1 MRTRA
6 VGRRLRWVLAAALA
20 AGILTIPAA
29 AAQAHPL
36 GNFTVNTSAGLVVGP
51 DLIRLE
57 YVVDMA
63 EIPAFQERQRIDAD
77 GDGDV
82 SAPESAAYRD
92 AECAS
97 LAGGLSIVLDGGRAA
112 PARGE
117 TALVFPMGQAGLRTL
132 RLTCTYGI
140 ALPDATSHRLQ
151 LADTNFADRIG
162 WREVIAAGDGATL
175 TRADVPTESPSGG
188 LRAYPTGAAP
198 MHVTTAT
205 LMFRPG
211 GPALAADPT
220 GRTSPTGGTVLEDL
234 LARGDLG
241 LPAILMMFCLAV
253 AVGALHAL
261 GPGHGKALIGASLSG
276 SEATLRHAVTVG
288 VAVSVMHTASVLALG
303 LVVATAER
311 VISPERVY
319 PWLGLVAGLAA
330 VGLGARLLVTR
341 LRALSAERRHGH
353 RHVVPVRP
361 LSRAGLIALA
371 FSGGILPSPSAL
383 VVLLG
388 AISIGRASLGLL
400 LIAAFSLG
408 LAASLVLVGAIA
420 VRIGRLGRSRVPTGI
435 VRWAPVA
442 SAASIAMLGL
452 VVAGRGLAGT

>member
-1 MRTRA
+1 
-6 VGRRLRWVLAAALA
+6 
-20 AGILTIPAA
+20 
-29 AAQAHPL
+29 
-36 GNFTVNTSAGLVVGP
+36 
-51 DLIRLE
+51 
-57 YVVDMA
+57 
-63 EIPAFQERQRIDAD
+63 
-77 GDGDV
+77 
-82 SAPESAAYRD
+82 
-92 AECAS
+92 
-97 LAGGLSIVLDGGRAA
+97 
-112 PARGE
+112 
-117 TALVFPMGQAGLRTL
+117 
-132 RLTCTYGI
+132 
-140 ALPDATSHRLQ
+140 
-151 LADTNFADRIG
+151 
-162 WREVIAAGDGATL
+162 
-175 TRADVPTESPSGG
+175 
-188 LRAYPTGAAP
+188 

-205 LMFRPG
+205 LAFRPG
-211 GPALAADPT
+211 GPPLAADPT
-220 GRTSPTGGTVLEDL
+220 GRSSPTGGTLLEDL
-234 LARGDLG
+234 LARRDLG
-241 LPAILMMFCLAV
+241 VPAILIMFSLAV

-261 GPGHGKALIGASLSG
+261 GPGHGKTLIGASLGG

-288 VAVSVMHTASVLALG
+288 VAVSVMHTASVLGLG

-311 VISPERVY
+311 LVSPERVY

-353 RHVVPVRP
+353 RHVVPLRP

-388 AISIGRASLGLL
+388 AISIGRAALGLL

-420 VRIGRLGRSRVPTGI
+420 VRIGRLGRSRLPAGI

-452 VVAGRGLAGT
+452 VVAARGLAGA